1 MKRTIISQHGKEV
14 EKEYDKRL
22 PSKDDYKKC
31 IKSIHSKAVLDSIN
45 NAPPNKVLNSLPP
58 PINSG

>member
-1 MKRTIISQHGKEV
+1 MARRSKRSTTK
-14 EKEYDKRL
+14 D

-45 NAPPNKVLNSLPP
+45 NAPLNKVLNSLPP